1 MRLTSSLSFYIRS
14 VFYYQLSRFVL
25 PHVSYF
31 INWLVTPSSHSY
43 PSFHF
48 MFPLPTRH
56 ITIPTYIVIFPLSLT
71 VLCLWYLYRTAWHFH
86 DMWYRHFGVPAL
98 HPTFA
103 PPIFRFLC
111 RHPLSVTLLSLMS
124 TFRDPPDG
132 HARAATYVDIRRLLA
147 MASSAALDGT
157 TSPCRL

>member
-1 MRLTSSLSFYIRS
+1 M
-14 VFYYQLSRFVL
+14 
-25 PHVSYF
+25 
-31 INWLVTPSSHSY
+31 
-43 PSFHF
+43 
-48 MFPLPTRH
+48 
-56 ITIPTYIVIFPLSLT
+56 
-71 VLCLWYLYRTAWHFH
+71 WY
-86 DMWYRHFGVPAL
+86 YRHFGVPAL

-157 TSPCRL
+157 TSPCRLLFASLRL